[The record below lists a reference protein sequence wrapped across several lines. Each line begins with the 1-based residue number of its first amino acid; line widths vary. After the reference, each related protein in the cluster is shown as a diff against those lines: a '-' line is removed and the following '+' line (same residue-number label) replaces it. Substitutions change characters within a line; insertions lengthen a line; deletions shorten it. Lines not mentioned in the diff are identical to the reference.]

1 MCGIPCFVT
10 VILARGTPPAGCSR
24 EVARA
29 STGAPVDGCATA
41 CSATSPG
48 TSVSV
53 DNAATSRRERRMEDL
68 STYVPG
74 TGGRTSNG
82 AELERVTVAA
92 FVRGCAGYDSGTE
105 TRGSLMPSWVIW
117 VIVAIVVVAVIA
129 AVLAASKKKK
139 QERDRT
145 RASEIREEAAEKAT
159 TVQQREARAKETEAE
174 AAAARAEADRKQ
186 AEAQRLEAEATE
198 RQRAAEEHRAEHQD
212 HLRRADELDPDVDTK
227 HDDYV
232 APGAEGAAPTESQ
245 TQGTGP
251 RTAGDLAA
259 APPTETHH
267 EHAST
272 ATRTATGCTTG
283 SAART
288 RPWTGTPRAPRP

>member
-1 MCGIPCFVT
+1 
-10 VILARGTPPAGCSR
+10 
-24 EVARA
+24 
-29 STGAPVDGCATA
+29 
-41 CSATSPG
+41 
-48 TSVSV
+48 
-53 DNAATSRRERRMEDL
+53 
-68 STYVPG
+68 
-74 TGGRTSNG
+74 
-82 AELERVTVAA
+82 
-92 FVRGCAGYDSGTE
+92 
-105 TRGSLMPSWVIW
+105 MPSWVIW

-129 AVLAASKKKK
+129 AILAASKKKK

-232 APGAEGAAPTESQ
+232 APGTEGAAATDSQ

-251 RTAGDLAA
+251 RTAGDLADGTTA
-259 APPTETHH
+259 TETHH
-267 EHAST
+267 EHGVDGHADGDRVHDRLGGQDTSVDGDSSST
-272 ATRTATGCTTG
+272 ATVTHPDGSTETVNDPASGSTADG
-283 SAART
+283 
-288 RPWTGTPRAPRP
+288 GTHRA